1 MNYFPRNLCKLFL
14 WMKNYLERSWD
25 RQSRFFF
32 LFFFFY
38 RVGTVSNS
46 ESLSGSQNTGLKD
59 ELSLIPRNK
68 QDTRGNYVF

>member
-1 MNYFPRNLCKLFL
+1 MDEELLGKILGQAVKIL
-14 WMKNYLERSWD
+14 L
-25 RQSRFFF
+25 
-32 LFFFFY
+32 LFFFFN

-68 QDTRGNYVF
+68 QDTRGKCVF

>member
-1 MNYFPRNLCKLFL
+1 MDEELLGKILGQAVKILLPF
-14 WMKNYLERSWD
+14 
-25 RQSRFFF
+25 
-32 LFFFFY
+32 FFFFY

-68 QDTRGNYVF
+68 QDTRGKYVF